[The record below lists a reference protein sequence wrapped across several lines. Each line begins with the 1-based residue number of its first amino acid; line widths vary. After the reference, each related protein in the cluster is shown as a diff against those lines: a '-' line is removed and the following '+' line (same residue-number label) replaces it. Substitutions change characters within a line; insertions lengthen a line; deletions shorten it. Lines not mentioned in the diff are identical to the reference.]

1 MTDARFFRK
10 YLDILSEQSSDEP
23 KTREEI
29 EARIKELDAQIKDLT
44 PDLLPVTP
52 SDEGDRITAYTTPK
66 QQRDVLKN
74 PDEYNWGT
82 DKRKD
87 PDFKRPLIKDP
98 EDLAPRGYNDSSTPK
113 GMPTDWLHSRKT
125 ALGIDPNDI

>member
-82 DKRKD
+82 DRRKD
-87 PDFKRPLIKDP
+87 SGFKRPLIKDP
-98 EDLAPRGYNDSSTPK
+98 EDIAPRGYNDFSDSK
-113 GMPTDWLHSRKT
+113 DMPIHRLHPRTGS
-125 ALGIDPNDI
+125 LGIDRNDI